1 MEPRRTPK
9 KRKKTLHKRLDKL
22 VGEMVEGGIRLEDA
36 VRELET
42 LYLRRVLDR
51 TDGNQTRAAELLGIH
66 RNTLRKKL
74 RRCGLL

>member
-9 KRKKTLHKRLDKL
+9 KKSLNQRLDKL

-36 VRELET
+36 LRELET
-42 LYLRRVLDR
+42 LYLRRVLEE
-51 TDGNQTRAAELLGIH
+51 TGGNQTRAAELLGIH